1 MSWDEL
7 VVDFDPGEMQVRVG
21 GTELNLVADRA
32 DLRDYYLRT
41 EPHAGMRGSSAIWYW
56 CRSVETANRIIEQS
70 VYTFPSHPP
79 VRLPRRLTWAED
91 PFESSNW
98 RFYLH
103 SLRAVEQLL
112 GAFVETRSEPFL
124 RRATMLVESWI
135 ERNTT
140 VPPPSDKSW
149 HDHATANRLTQLVL
163 LWQHHAVRAENARVL
178 VRLLSAIHLHA
189 DVLTLE
195 SFYTRHH
202 NHGLC
207 QSVALL
213 QAALALPEFA
223 RARVWRETALE
234 RLTDEMRFGF
244 TDEGVHKENS
254 PLYHRYVLA
263 LLDRAASLL
272 QPGTRRKTV
281 PGLRRL
287 IERAY
292 RYLAYAVLPN
302 GEFPLFGDTDT
313 HHRATW
319 MPDGSAGGCDMT
331 VPERLTGR
339 QELLYSFTQGR
350 QGLRPS
356 NSENVG
362 LFPRSG
368 YVFFRDGWP
377 GPDTF
382 GDTVHFAFKADALS
396 AAHRHAD
403 ILSFCLFAY
412 GERWIVDPG
421 TLWRKSHTGSFR
433 RHLHGASAHNLVLF
447 DGGEAQGSR
456 QALDRATA
464 GITRC
469 ERRTD
474 GVYVAAGCHYT
485 GIGRHRREILFCD
498 RTLFFIR
505 DTVDVPG
512 SEAEE
517 HGYELVIQLAPDK
530 RLSLLDSTY
539 LVSSATR
546 SDVQLVIAP
555 RRPESL
561 ELGTFEGKTSPLIR
575 GWTALDGETLEA
587 APAVSMRVHARRY
600 VFETL
605 IYYRVAP
612 RVGATALTDEANKGF
627 ERCLAVY
634 RGFQAQQE
642 CDL

>member
-7 VVDFDPGEMQVRVG
+7 VVDFDPDEIQVRVG

-41 EPHAGMRGSSAIWYW
+41 EPHAGMRGTSATWHW
-56 CRSVETANRIIEQS
+56 CRSVDVANRIIKQS
-70 VYTFPSHPP
+70 AYTFPSHPP
-79 VRLPRRLTWAED
+79 VKLPRRLTWAED

-112 GAFVETRSEPFL
+112 GAFVETRSEPFI
-124 RRATMLVESWI
+124 RRATVLVESWI
-135 ERNTT
+135 ECNTT

-149 HDHATANRLTQLVL
+149 HDHATANRLTQMVL
-163 LWQHHAVRAENARVL
+163 LWQHHAVRAENERVL

-195 SFYTRHH
+195 SFYTHHH

-223 RARVWRETALE
+223 RARVWEETALE
-234 RLTDEMRFGF
+234 RLTDEVRFGF

-263 LLDRAASLL
+263 LLDRAVSLL

-281 PGLRRL
+281 PGLRTL

-319 MPDGSAGGCDMT
+319 MPDGSAGGGDMT

-377 GPDTF
+377 GPDAF

-396 AAHRHAD
+396 AVHRHAD
-403 ILSFCLFAY
+403 ILSFCLFGY

-421 TLWRKSHTGSFR
+421 TLWRKSQTGSFR
-433 RHLHGASAHNLVLF
+433 RHLHGPSAHNLVLF
-447 DGGEAQGSR
+447 DGGEGQGSR

-469 ERRTD
+469 ERRSA
-474 GVYVAAGCHYT
+474 GVYVVADCHYT

-498 RTLFFIR
+498 RALFFIR

-517 HGYELVIQLAPDK
+517 HEYELVIQLAPDK
-530 RLSLLDSTY
+530 RLSCLDSAYT
-539 LVSSATR
+539 VSSATR

-555 RRPESL
+555 RHPESL
-561 ELGTFEGKTSPLIR
+561 ELGTFEGETSPLIR

-587 APAVSMRVHARRY
+587 APALSMRVHAHRY

-605 IYYRVAP
+605 IYYRIAP
-612 RVGATALTDEANKGF
+612 RAGATALAEEVSKGF

-634 RGFQAQQE
+634 RGFQARRR
-642 CDL
+642 DL